1 MIKLNHKRYG
11 LKEPNKSVYRAW
23 ELLLNSSYT
32 QDFNVQDL
40 TAVAHL
46 NPRPSSTLF
55 ESDRITPKPVLCD
68 IFHAWTSFIQAA
80 DNMHLSTQPFLY
92 DLVNVGREVL
102 AQLTTPMALNFSDAR
117 SVNSMDREELIRTGG
132 LYITLLEDLDR
143 LLGTNVGFLL
153 DPWLESARRLAQKDA
168 SGGTQHDCFSSILSN
183 RNLHH
188 VDDGCCQRFYEWN
201 AKCQI
206 TTWNPTKFGANQ
218 VPDGPVDYAAKHWS
232 GLVKGYYAKR
242 AKILLH
248 QALQDQQNGQPLNS
262 TSVQREFAAH
272 AYEWTTSVSNEVVH
286 HLAPFHLFPDQRS
299 VLIKTL
305 ATSKEMLS
313 KYSHWFDTC

>member
-1 MIKLNHKRYG
+1 M
-11 LKEPNKSVYRAW
+11 
-23 ELLLNSSYT
+23 NSSYT

-183 RNLHH
+183 RKRHH